1 MVLSWTKRNPLF
13 RRLRKVTKDHQPPS
27 ADDDIVIPPHFCC
40 PVTLDIMKD
49 PVTLSTG
56 ITYDRDSIDTWLQ
69 SGNNTCPVTKQ
80 LLTTSDVIPNHAI
93 RKMIQDWCVDN
104 SSYGVQ
110 RIPTPRVPVSTCEV
124 SRTCTTLLSASQRAD
139 DATCRESLAKIKAWG
154 KESERNK
161 RCVVGNG
168 SADVLARAFHNFSRD
183 SVHKH
188 VVVLAEILDNLTWM
202 LPIGQEG
209 KECLGSENSL
219 GSLVLFLGGN
229 DLGARQSASLV
240 IKELSA
246 EALEK
251 NEQIIEA
258 LVNMIREPVAPIAT
272 KSCLATIFNL
282 VSLGES
288 RELIA
293 ERFVDLGLVSLLL
306 DIIVDGERGITEKA
320 LGVLDSICDFQKG
333 RDFAKGNALM
343 VPLAIKK
350 ILRVSGLAS
359 SFAVSILW
367 KVWDKSDEGGLIE
380 ALQVG
385 AFQKLLVVLQVGC
398 DDSTKEKATDLLKLL
413 NAYRGKAEC
422 VDSSSLEL
430 NYLKKPF

>member
-1 MVLSWTKRNPLF
+1 MVLSWTKRKVF
-13 RRLRKVTKDHQPPS
+13 RHLRKVTKEDQPPS
-27 ADDDIVIPPHFCC
+27 ADDIVIPVHFCC
-40 PVTLDIMKD
+40 PVSLDIMKD

-56 ITYDRDSIDTWLQ
+56 ITYDRDSIDKWLE

-80 LLTTSDVIPNHAI
+80 LLTTSDMIPNHAI

-104 SSYGVQ
+104 SSHGVQ
-110 RIPTPRVPVSTCEV
+110 RIPTPRVPLSRYDV
-124 SRTCTTLLSASQRAD
+124 SRECKTLLSGSQHGD

-154 KESERNK
+154 KENERNK

-168 SADVLARAFHNFSRD
+168 SADVLARAFQNFSRD
-183 SVHKH
+183 SFDKH
-188 VVVLAEILDNLTWM
+188 VVVLAEILENLTWM
-202 LPIGQEG
+202 LPIGEEG
-209 KECLGSENSL
+209 KGCLGSENSL
-219 GSLVLFLGGN
+219 TRLVLFLGGN
-229 DLGARQSASLV
+229 DLGARQGASLV

-251 NEQIIEA
+251 NEQ
-258 LVNMIREPVAPIAT
+258 LVESLVKMIREPIGPIAT
-272 KSCLATIFNL
+272 KSCLATISNL
-282 VSLGES
+282 VSLAQS

-293 ERFVDLGLVSLLL
+293 ERFVELGLVSLLL
-306 DIIVDGERGITEKA
+306 DIILDGERGITEKA

-333 RDFAKGNALM
+333 KDFAKSNALM

-350 ILRVSGLAS
+350 ILRVSELAS

-367 KVWDKSDEGGLIE
+367 KVWDKSDEGALIE

-398 DDSTKEKATDLLKLL
+398 DDSTKEKATELLKLL
-413 NAYRGKAEC
+413 NAYRGKAQC

-430 NYLKKPF
+430 NYLKKSF